1 MKKKFK
7 LKKNKKVFILIAL
20 AIIIIVILIC
30 FFVFGKHKTTC
41 TMKSDQ
47 SRNGYVLNTTYTIIY
62 QRGIVKKVKIKEV
75 VQGDTDSILD
85 NFKTGWT
92 DNYEYLNKTF
102 GGYTYQIKKKN
113 KKVISDAVVDY
124 EKINMKK
131 YLRINEAMKEFVND
145 KEQVTV
151 KGIKKMYE
159 NSGAVCK

>member
-1 MKKKFK
+1 MKKKIK
-7 LKKNKKVFILIAL
+7 IKKDKKVFILIAL
-20 AIIIIVILIC
+20 VIIFIVALIC
-30 FFVFGKHKTTC
+30 FFVFGKHKMTC
-41 TMKSDQ
+41 TMESNQ

-62 QRGIVKKVKIKEV
+62 QRGIVKKVKINEI
-75 VQGDTDSILD
+75 VQGDTDTILD
-85 NFKTGWT
+85 NFKTSWT

-102 GGYTYQIKKKN
+102 GGYTYKIKQKN
-113 KKVISDAVVDY
+113 KKVISNIIVDY

-145 KEQVTV
+145 KQQVTV